1 LKKLLFKILGGN
13 QKKCMKKVESK
24 FSNKKLPK
32 TPTGIAGFD
41 EITDGGL
48 PMGRPTLVCGGAG
61 CGKTLFGVEFLVR
74 GAIQFNEP
82 GVFISFEETKE
93 EITQN
98 VVSLGFEM
106 ENLVKNKKIV
116 LDHVY
121 IERSEIEE
129 TGEYD
134 LEGLFIRLGYAIDSI
149 GAKRVVLDTIES
161 LFAGL
166 PNQLILRAEL
176 RRLFRWLKTKGV
188 TAIIT
193 GERGEQTLT
202 RQGLEEYVSDCVVML
217 DHRVSE
223 QTSTRRLR
231 VVKYRG
237 SLHGTNEYPF
247 LIDENGFSVLPVTSL
262 GLNHTVTNDR
272 ISSGIISLDKM
283 LEGKGYFRGSTIL
296 ISGTSGVGKT
306 SMTAHFAEAACKRG
320 ERVLYFCF
328 EESPSQLM
336 RNMLSIGIKLEPWVK
351 KGLLQFQATRPTLY
365 GLEMHLA
372 KTHKLVNEF
381 NPHIVILDPIN
392 TFVINDKDLE
402 VKTMLMRL
410 VDFLKLNQITALF
423 TNLTS
428 NGCELEQ
435 TDVGISSLIDTWIL
449 LRDIE
454 LSGERNRGM
463 YILKSRGMAHS
474 NQIREFTFSNNGVE
488 LSKVY
493 VGPSGVLTGSA
504 RIAQEAIE
512 NAEVLTRKQDV
523 ERKKR
528 DIERKRKALDAQVAA
543 LHSNFDMEEAEAIKM
558 LESEQ
563 NTIKRLEQDKILMAE
578 SRKADIEKKSNPK
591 IQKKSK
597 VK

>member
-1 LKKLLFKILGGN
+1 METKKG
-13 QKKCMKKVESK
+13 MKKEESK
-24 FSNKKLPK
+24 FLDKKLAK
-32 TPTGIAGFD
+32 TPTGIIGFD

-48 PMGRPTLVCGGAG
+48 PTGRPTLVCGGAG

-74 GAIQFNEP
+74 GANQFNEP
-82 GVFISFEETKE
+82 GVFMSFEETSE
-93 EITQN
+93 EITKN

-134 LEGLFIRLGYAIDSI
+134 LEALFIRLGYAIDSI

-193 GERGEQTLT
+193 GERGNETLT

-262 GLNHTVTNDR
+262 GLDHIVSNDR
-272 ISSGIISLDKM
+272 ISSGIASLDTM

-296 ISGTSGVGKT
+296 ISGTAGVGKT

-336 RNMLSIGIKLEPWVK
+336 RNMQSIGIELEPWVK
-351 KGLLQFQATRPTLY
+351 KGLLQFQATRPTFY

-372 KTHKLVNEF
+372 RTHKLVNEF
-381 NPHIVILDPIN
+381 KPHTVILDPIN
-392 TFVINDKDLE
+392 TFDISDKGME

-410 VDFLKLNQITALF
+410 VDFLKSNQVTALF
-423 TNLTS
+423 THLTS
-428 NGCELEQ
+428 SGSELEH
-435 TDVGISSLIDTWIL
+435 TEVGISSLIDTWIL

-454 LSGERNRGM
+454 LSGERNKGM

-474 NQIREFTFSNNGVE
+474 NQIREFTFTNHGVE

-493 VGPSGVLTGSA
+493 IGPSGVLTGSA
-504 RIAQEAIE
+504 RISQEAIE
-512 NAEVLTRKQDV
+512 NAEVLTRKQYI

-528 DIERKRKALDAQVAA
+528 DIERNRKALDAKVAA
-543 LHSNFDMEEAEAIKM
+543 LHSNFELEEAEIIKM
-558 LESEQ
+558 IQTEQ
-563 NTIKRLEQDKILMAE
+563 NTIKRLEQDKLLMAE
-578 SRKADIEKKSNPK
+578 SRKAEIEKKPT
-591 IQKKSK
+591 KKLGKTSK
-597 VK
+597 GK